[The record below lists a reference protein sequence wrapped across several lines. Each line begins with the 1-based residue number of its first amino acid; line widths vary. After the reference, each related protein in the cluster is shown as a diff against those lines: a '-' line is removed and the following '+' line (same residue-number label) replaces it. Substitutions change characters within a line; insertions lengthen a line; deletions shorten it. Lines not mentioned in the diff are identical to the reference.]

1 MTYCVESDH
10 EMAVVASKDNS
21 ILFAAI
27 SKDTVFFATLLLR
40 MKLLFFLL
48 QMVKV
53 LVSYQEEVWTILLIR
68 SSSFLEDYSIFKA
81 MYLANYLTGEI
92 LAKVYVRH
100 LCQNSKR
107 NFEQNK
113 STALLFSVFCGI

>member
-1 MTYCVESDH
+1 
-10 EMAVVASKDNS
+10 
-21 ILFAAI
+21 
-27 SKDTVFFATLLLR
+27 
-40 MKLLFFLL
+40 
-48 QMVKV
+48 
-53 LVSYQEEVWTILLIR
+53 
-68 SSSFLEDYSIFKA
+68 

>member
-10 EMAVVASKDNS
+10 EWPAVASKDNS

-27 SKDTVFFATLLLR
+27 SKGYCVFCATLLLR

-92 LAKVYVRH
+92 LAKY
-100 LCQNSKR
+100 
-107 NFEQNK
+107 
-113 STALLFSVFCGI
+113 I

>member
-1 MTYCVESDH
+1 
-10 EMAVVASKDNS
+10 
-21 ILFAAI
+21 
-27 SKDTVFFATLLLR
+27 
-40 MKLLFFLL
+40 
-48 QMVKV
+48 MVKV